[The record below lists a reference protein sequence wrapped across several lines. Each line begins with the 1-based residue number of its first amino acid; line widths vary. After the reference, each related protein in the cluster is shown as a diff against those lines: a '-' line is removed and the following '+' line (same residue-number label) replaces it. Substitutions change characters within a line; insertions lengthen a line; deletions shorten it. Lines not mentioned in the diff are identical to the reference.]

1 MLMSTK
7 LSLREAL
14 AQRDEIPA
22 ERPRPSGFRVEV
34 ELQMAGPID
43 QPVSLARQLR
53 SYGLSLREAHA
64 ALNEIVKGKL
74 VQLTLYTQEPKEL
87 VGTFA
92 GLGVSAVTLPGTSAL
107 RA

>member
-34 ELQMAGPID
+34 ELQMAPRTAAFRRGT
-43 QPVSLARQLR
+43 
-53 SYGLSLREAHA
+53 LREAHA